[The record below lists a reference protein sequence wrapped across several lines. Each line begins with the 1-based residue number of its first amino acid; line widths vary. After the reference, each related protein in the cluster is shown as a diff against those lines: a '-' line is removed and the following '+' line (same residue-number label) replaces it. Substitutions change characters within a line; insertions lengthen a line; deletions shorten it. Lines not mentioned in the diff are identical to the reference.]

1 MIDKMTILPK
11 LSFWGGRPCPILP
24 TEPLERAMTTIAPRP
39 TRRTRARLGDQPRLS
54 IEDRLLA
61 AMERLLEQGHR
72 FAALSVE
79 QLALE
84 AGIARGTF
92 YLHFRDK
99 GELVARLMSQVT
111 EEIIASTGTWM
122 SNADAAHHPELRQAL
137 VGMVATFKKHQAILS
152 AINDMA
158 PYDDTVARL
167 YRTMVD
173 RICAQSRVS
182 LDIIRGKGLSR
193 AGASDD
199 VADVMSWMIVLYCAR
214 FVGERSGPALDRLAE
229 SLGYI
234 AASTA
239 FADQP

>member
-1 MIDKMTILPK
+1 M
-11 LSFWGGRPCPILP
+11 
-24 TEPLERAMTTIAPRP
+24 AQIAPRP
-39 TRRTRARLGDQPRLS
+39 TRRTRARLGDQPRPS

-79 QLALE
+79 QLTDE

-111 EEIIASTGTWM
+111 EEIIASSGTWM
-122 SNADAAHHPELRQAL
+122 SDADAARPPELHQAL
-137 VGMVATFKKHQAILS
+137 VGMVATFKKHQAIL
-152 AINDMA
+152 AAVNDTA
-158 PYDDTVARL
+158 PYDQTVAGL
-167 YRTMVD
+167 YKTMVD

-182 LDIIRGKGLSR
+182 LDIIQRKGLSR
-193 AGASDD
+193 PGATDD
-199 VADVMSWMIVLYCAR
+199 VAEVLSWMIVMYCAR
-214 FVGERSGPALDRLAE
+214 FVGERNGAELERLAE

-234 AASTA
+234 SASTA
-239 FADQP
+239 FADKA

>member
-1 MIDKMTILPK
+1 M
-11 LSFWGGRPCPILP
+11 
-24 TEPLERAMTTIAPRP
+24 AQIAPRP
-39 TRRTRARLGDQPRLS
+39 TRRTRARLGDQPKPS

-61 AMERLLEQGHR
+61 AMERLLDQGHR

-79 QLALE
+79 QLTGE

-122 SNADAAHHPELRQAL
+122 SDAHAARPPELQQAL
-137 VGMVATFKKHQAILS
+137 VGMVATFKKHQAIL
-152 AINDMA
+152 AAVNDTA
-158 PYDDTVARL
+158 PYDQTVASL
-167 YRTMVD
+167 YKTMVD

-182 LDIIRGKGLSR
+182 LGIIQNKGLSR
-193 AGASDD
+193 PGATDD
-199 VADVMSWMIVLYCAR
+199 VAEVLSWMIVMYCAR
-214 FVGERSGPALDRLAE
+214 FVGERNGPDLARLAE

-234 AASTA
+234 SASTA
-239 FADQP
+239 FADGA

>member
-1 MIDKMTILPK
+1 MTQI
-11 LSFWGGRPCPILP
+11 S
-24 TEPLERAMTTIAPRP
+24 PRP
-39 TRRTRARLGDQPRLS
+39 TRRTRAKQGDQPKQS

-61 AMERLLEQGHR
+61 ATERLLEQGHR

-79 QLALE
+79 QLTDE

-122 SNADAAHHPELRQAL
+122 SDADAADHHELQQAL
-137 VGMVATFKKHQAILS
+137 VGMVATFKKHQAIL
-152 AINDMA
+152 AAVNDIA
-158 PYDDTVARL
+158 PYDQTVAGL
-167 YRTMVD
+167 YKTMVD

-182 LDIIRGKGLSR
+182 LGIIRRKGLSR
-193 AGASDD
+193 PGATDD
-199 VADVMSWMIVLYCAR
+199 VAEVLSWMIVMYCAR
-214 FVGERSGPALDRLAE
+214 FVGERNGAELTRLAE

-234 AASTA
+234 SASTA
-239 FADQP
+239 FADKA